1 MKARR
6 ATLPAALLLV
16 AGAPGVAAAADAD
29 PPAAVLPVVCIAE
42 QAARLQA
49 PVPAGAGALQA
60 AGGRHVRRVGA
71 GFVVDRE
78 RQHVLTTWHTA
89 TACPGGADVQIGI
102 AERVGGEWFVTAA
115 ARLPDR
121 SYQDGAGRPVRLVQA
136 VCRDP
141 QAACGADLPPLPGQA
156 AADDDTRRRE
166 RANVHAYA
174 PDLAVLRLLAPARSA
189 PLGLA
194 VTDVLDDGAAL
205 AVRGPVDGA
214 DVAGQDIEARYAG
227 PHQISWLPQGGA
239 PGDEVHARLH
249 RLQARVPTGLSG
261 SPVLRGSGVVGLLS
275 ALDEGQ
281 VDGKAY
287 AVPAT
292 VAAAFL
298 DLLKVPYLGA
308 VAEPLRPDIGSLPP
322 PTLPA
327 DRAWHADPQRLMLLG
342 AGLLALLAA
351 GAFALLAWR
360 NARELRQAAHQA
372 AHHATRLPDPPL
384 PQRTVSRVN
393 PTLLHAVALPAR
405 AADEAVTAAGA
416 LPAHGQAHAHLLASH
431 GPLGG
436 SRFSLPMPNGGLT
449 LFVGRDPQSCQVVLP
464 AAAAEVSAV
473 HACFVWEPGRR
484 HLGLRDLSSS
494 GTWLNGERVAK
505 GQTLSLAHGDRV
517 TLGDPEGNRL
527 TVDLHGTEAL
537 R

>member
-1 MKARR
+1 MKCTTALL
-6 ATLPAALLLV
+6 TAALLL
-16 AGAPGVAAAADAD
+16 PGSRASAADA
-29 PPAAVLPVVCIAE
+29 PAAVLPVVCIAT
-42 QAARLQA
+42 QASSLQGEGF
-49 PVPAGAGALQA
+49 AGAVQA
-60 AGGRHVRRVGA
+60 AGGRHIRRVGA
-71 GFVVDRE
+71 GFVVDRD

-89 TACPGGADVQIGI
+89 TACPGGADVQVGI
-102 AERVGGEWFVTAA
+102 AERVGAEWFVTTAE
-115 ARLPDR
+115 RLPDR
-121 SYQDGAGRPVRLVQA
+121 SYQDAAGRPVRLVQA

-156 AADDDTRRRE
+156 TADDDTRRRE
-166 RANVHAYA
+166 RALLHTYA

-194 VTDVLDDGAAL
+194 VTEVLDDGASL
-205 AVRGPVDGA
+205 AVRGPGGGPD
-214 DVAGQDIEARYAG
+214 DVGKDIDARYTG

-249 RLQARVPTGLSG
+249 RLQARVGAELAG

-281 VDGKAY
+281 AEGKAY

-308 VAEPLRPDIGSLPP
+308 VAEPLRPDIGKLPP

-342 AGLLALLAA
+342 AGVLALLAA
-351 GAFALLAWR
+351 SAFALLAWR
-360 NARELRQAAHQA
+360 NARQLRQAADKA
-372 AHHATRLPDPPL
+372 ARLPDPPL
-384 PQRTVSRVN
+384 PQRTASRVN
-393 PTLLHAVALPAR
+393 PTLLHAVAMPAS
-405 AADEAVTAAGA
+405 AADEAVTAAGT
-416 LPAHGQAHAHLLASH
+416 LPAHAQAHLLASH
-431 GPLGG
+431 GTLGG

-527 TVDLHGTEAL
+527 TVDLNGAEAL
-537 R
+537 P

>member
-1 MKARR
+1 MKA
-6 ATLPAALLLV
+6 AAAAILAAPLL
-16 AGAPGVAAAADAD
+16 AGPAAAADA
-29 PPAAVLPVVCIAE
+29 PAAVLPVVCIAE
-42 QAARLQA
+42 QAASLQA
-49 PVPAGAGALQA
+49 EGLAAAGAVQA
-60 AGGRHVRRVGA
+60 AGGRHIRRVGA
-71 GFVVDRE
+71 GFVVDRD

-115 ARLPDR
+115 ERLPDR
-121 SYQDGAGRPVRLVQA
+121 TYQDGAGRPVKLVQA

-141 QAACGADLPPLPGQA
+141 QAPCGADLPPLPGQA
-156 AADDDTRRRE
+156 VPDDDRRHRE
-166 RANVHAYA
+166 RANLHTYA

-194 VTDVLDDGAAL
+194 VTEVLDDGASL
-205 AVRGPVDGA
+205 AVRGPGGGA
-214 DVAGQDIEARYAG
+214 DEAARDIDARYTG

-249 RLQARVPTGLSG
+249 RLQARVPAGLAG

-281 VDGKAY
+281 AEGRAY

-322 PTLPA
+322 PMLPA

-342 AGLLALLAA
+342 AGLLALAAA

-360 NARELRQAAHQA
+360 NARQQRQAARVA
-372 AHHATRLPDPPL
+372 ALVPDPPL
-384 PQRTVSRVN
+384 PQRSASRVN
-393 PTLLHAVALPAR
+393 PTLLHAVAMPAS
-405 AADEAVTAAGA
+405 AADEAVTSAGGAA
-416 LPAHGQAHAHLLASH
+416 PAVAQAHLLASH

-527 TVDLHGTEAL
+527 TVDLNRTL
-537 R
+537 P

>member
-1 MKARR
+1 MNA
-6 ATLPAALLLV
+6 AGAVLLAAALL
-16 AGAPGVAAAADAD
+16 AGGRAGAADA
-29 PPAAVLPVVCIAE
+29 PAAVLPVVCIAE
-42 QAARLQA
+42 QAASLQGEGF
-49 PVPAGAGALQA
+49 AGAVQA
-60 AGGRHVRRVGA
+60 AGGRHIRRVGA
-71 GFVVDRE
+71 GFVVDRD

-89 TACPGGADVQIGI
+89 TACPGGAGVQIGI
-102 AERVGGEWFVTAA
+102 AERVGSDWFVTAA
-115 ARLPDR
+115 ERLPDR
-121 SYQDGAGRPVRLVQA
+121 TYQDGAGRPVKLVQA

-141 QAACGADLPPLPGQA
+141 QALCGADLPPLPGQA
-156 AADDDTRRRE
+156 VADDDTRRRE
-166 RANVHAYA
+166 RANVHTYA

-194 VTDVLDDGAAL
+194 VTEVLDDGAGL
-205 AVRGPVDGA
+205 AVRGPGGGA
-214 DVAGQDIEARYAG
+214 DEADRDIEARYTG
-227 PHQISWLPQGGA
+227 PHQISWLPHGGA

-249 RLQARVPTGLSG
+249 RLQARVPAGLAG
-261 SPVLRGSGVVGLLS
+261 SPVLRGSGVVGVLS
-275 ALDEGQ
+275 ALDEGR
-281 VDGKAY
+281 AEATAH

-322 PTLPA
+322 PMPPL

-351 GAFALLAWR
+351 TAFALLAWR
-360 NARELRQAAHQA
+360 NARQLRQAARA
-372 AHHATRLPDPPL
+372 AARVPDPPL

-393 PTLLHAVALPAR
+393 PTLLHAVALPAS
-405 AADEAVTAAGA
+405 AADEAATAAGA
-416 LPAHGQAHAHLLASH
+416 APAPAQAHLLASH

-464 AAAAEVSAV
+464 AATAEVSAV
-473 HACFVWEPGRR
+473 HACFVWEPARR

-494 GTWLNGERVAK
+494 GTWLNGERVTK

-527 TVDLHGTEAL
+527 TVDLNGMDL
-537 R
+537 P

>member
-1 MKARR
+1 
-6 ATLPAALLLV
+6 
-16 AGAPGVAAAADAD
+16 
-29 PPAAVLPVVCIAE
+29 
-42 QAARLQA
+42 
-49 PVPAGAGALQA
+49 
-60 AGGRHVRRVGA
+60 VGA
-71 GFVVDRE
+71 GFVVDRD

-89 TACPGGADVQIGI
+89 TACPGGADVQVGI

-115 ARLPDR
+115 ERLPDR

-141 QAACGADLPPLPGQA
+141 QAPCGADLPPLPGQTPP
-156 AADDDTRRRE
+156 DDDRRRQE
-166 RANVHAYA
+166 RANLHTYA

-194 VTDVLDDGAAL
+194 VTEVLDDGASL
-205 AVRGPVDGA
+205 AVRAPGSGA
-214 DVAGQDIEARYAG
+214 DDVGKDLAARYAG
-227 PHQISWLPQGGA
+227 PHQISWLPQGGT

-249 RLQARVPTGLSG
+249 RLQAGVPAGLAG

-275 ALDEGQ
+275 TLDEGRAE
-281 VDGKAY
+281 GRAY

-308 VAEPLRPDIGSLPP
+308 LAEPLRPDIGALPP

-342 AGLLALLAA
+342 AGVLALLAA
-351 GAFALLAWR
+351 SAFALLAWR
-360 NARELRQAAHQA
+360 NARQLRQAARQA
-372 AHHATRLPDPPL
+372 ARLPDPPL

-393 PTLLHAVALPAR
+393 PTLLHAVAMPAS
-405 AADEAVTAAGA
+405 AADEAVTAATAG
-416 LPAHGQAHAHLLASH
+416 PAHAQAHLLASH

-436 SRFSLPMPNGGLT
+436 ARFSLPMPNGGLT

-494 GTWLNGERVAK
+494 GTWLNGERVTK
-505 GQTLSLAHGDRV
+505 GQTLSLVHGDRV

-527 TVDLHGTEAL
+527 TVDLNRPL
-537 R
+537 P